1 MVFFCTMNPVIQ
13 TNGLCVYRERGA
25 VLVNVDFHAQ
35 AGEFVSIVGVS
46 GAGKSTLLHA
56 LAGHLPCTGRVVVPN
71 RIGMVFQ
78 HHAVFPW
85 MTVEQNI
92 SFGLGE
98 GAKETVQSLLAVAG
112 LESKADAYPV
122 SLSGGERQRVAVA
135 RAVAHAPDV
144 LLMDEPFG
152 SLDAHTRE
160 HMQEWL
166 REVCA
171 DRGTTVVLVTH
182 DIEEALVLSD
192 RIIILADGRM
202 KRTFDGFRS
211 ALWADNM
218 RYSDRLVRFRHEIAG
233 CLAS

>member
-1 MVFFCTMNPVIQ
+1 MNPVIQ
-13 TNGLCVYRERGA
+13 INGLCVYRERGA
-25 VLVNVDFHAQ
+25 VLVDVDFQAQ

-46 GAGKSTLLHA
+46 GVGKSTLLHA

-71 RIGMVFQ
+71 GIGMVFQ

-85 MTVEQNI
+85 MTVAQNI
-92 SFGLGE
+92 SFGLEE
-98 GAKETVQSLLAVAG
+98 GAKEAVQSLLAVAG
-112 LESKADAYPV
+112 LESKADAYPA

-160 HMQEWL
+160 RMQGWL

-202 KRTFDGFRS
+202 KRTFVGFPATSRTDG
-211 ALWADNM
+211 M
-218 RYSDRLVRFRHEIAG
+218 RYSDRFVRLRSEIAG